1 MIKQDISEK
10 QVKIVYLSIG
20 SNLGNRFLNIEKA
33 KFLLLEEGIKVIKSS
48 NFYETLSWPN
58 PKNPKFYNIVLK
70 TKTRLSDIKT
80 LNICKQIEKSLGRKK
95 NKRNS
100 PRECDIDIVDYD
112 QMSKKKNIIL
122 PHPRMH
128 TRNFV
133 LIPLY
138 EIDRNWRHPITK
150 EHIKSLISS
159 LPGRDISSIKQI

>member
-1 MIKQDISEK
+1 MIRQDISGK

-58 PKNPKFYNIVLK
+58 PKKPKFYNLVLK
-70 TKTRLSDIKT
+70 IETQ
-80 LNICKQIEKSLGRKK
+80 LNIKQLLFICKEIEKSLGRKK
-95 NKRNS
+95 TIRNA
-100 PRECDIDIVDYD
+100 PRECDIDIIDYD
-112 QMSKKKNIIL
+112 RKISKNDIIL

-133 LIPLY
+133 IIPLF
-138 EIDRNWRHPITK
+138 EINKNWKHPILK
-150 EHIKSLISS
+150 QNIKNLIFLLSNK
-159 LPGRDISSIKQI
+159 DISSIKQI

>member
-1 MIKQDISEK
+1 MIKQDISGK
-10 QVKIVYLSIG
+10 QVRIVYLSIG

-33 KFLLLEEGIKVIKSS
+33 KLLLLEEGIKVIKSS

-58 PKNPKFYNIVLK
+58 PKNPKFYNVVLK

-100 PRECDIDIVDYD
+100 PRECDIDILDYD

-159 LPGRDISSIKQI
+159 LSGRDISSIKQI